1 MPSVDYEPTRPAL
14 RRLPLFV
21 TVGAAAARS
30 AARTEAIERTT
41 DRMALDG
48 TVLGNCAQ
56 EQMEALD
63 DAYGDDET
71 AEIGAVLTIVQV
83 LKRIDGAEGE
93 DYSSTVR
100 IRHNIPDPYA
110 AIGYLRAAEQSIV
123 QQISGGEE
131 E

>member
-1 MPSVDYEPTRPAL
+1 MP
-14 RRLPLFV
+14 
-21 TVGAAAARS
+21 
-30 AARTEAIERTT
+30 
-41 DRMALDG
+41 LDG
-48 TVLGNCAQ
+48 TVLGNCAS

-63 DAYGDDET
+63 EAYGEDDT

-83 LKRIDGAEGE
+83 LKRLDGDAE

-110 AIGYLRAAEQSIV
+110 AIGYLRAAEQSII

-131 E
+131 A

>member
-1 MPSVDYEPTRPAL
+1 MP
-14 RRLPLFV
+14 
-21 TVGAAAARS
+21 
-30 AARTEAIERTT
+30 
-41 DRMALDG
+41 LDG
-48 TVLGNCAQ
+48 SVLGNCAS

-63 DAYGDDET
+63 EAYGEDDS

-83 LKRIDGAEGE
+83 LKRLDGDGDGE

-110 AIGYLRAAEQSIV
+110 AIGYLRAAEQSII

>member
-1 MPSVDYEPTRPAL
+1 MP
-14 RRLPLFV
+14 
-21 TVGAAAARS
+21 
-30 AARTEAIERTT
+30 
-41 DRMALDG
+41 LDG
-48 TVLGNCAQ
+48 TVLGNCAS

-63 DAYGDDET
+63 EAYGDDD
-71 AEIGAVLTIVQV
+71 AVEIGAVLTIVQV
-83 LKRIDGAEGE
+83 LKRIEGPDGEE

-131 E
+131 Q

>member
-1 MPSVDYEPTRPAL
+1 MP
-14 RRLPLFV
+14 
-21 TVGAAAARS
+21 
-30 AARTEAIERTT
+30 
-41 DRMALDG
+41 LDG
-48 TVLGNCAQ
+48 TVLGNCAS

-63 DAYGDDET
+63 EAYGGDET
-71 AEIGAVLTIVQV
+71 AEIGAVITIVQV
-83 LKRIDGAEGE
+83 LKQVDGSDGE
-93 DYSSTVR
+93 DFSSTVR

>member
-1 MPSVDYEPTRPAL
+1 MP
-14 RRLPLFV
+14 
-21 TVGAAAARS
+21 
-30 AARTEAIERTT
+30 
-41 DRMALDG
+41 LDG
-48 TVLGNCAQ
+48 TVLGNCAS

-63 DAYGDDET
+63 EAYGEDET
-71 AEIGAVLTIVQV
+71 AEIGAVITIVQV
-83 LKRIDGAEGE
+83 LKRLDGADGE

-123 QQISGGEE
+123 HQVSGGEE